1 MKTIF
6 GPQFRIVSIYVIVGS
21 VWIYFSDQVIG
32 TLFGSAESITLA
44 QNIKGWLFIAFTGS
58 LLFFLIKKTFDALTS
73 ANNELV
79 ESYEQTMQGWIQV
92 TDLRHK
98 ETKDH
103 TERVTKMTIQF
114 AKLTG
119 ITDKKDLTHIKRG
132 AILHD
137 IGKIGIPDAILIKP
151 GKLDEEEWSQMK
163 LHPTIGQDI
172 LSKIKYLQPSL
183 YTPYCIPYCHHEK
196 WNGDGYPRGLK
207 GEAIPLASRF
217 FTIID
222 VWDALIH
229 TRVYKSAWPED
240 KVLNYIQEQA
250 GQHFDPAMVKIFIE
264 NYDQIK
270 GRY

>member
-1 MKTIF
+1 M
-6 GPQFRIVSIYVIVGS
+6 GG
-21 VWIYFSDQVIG
+21 G
-32 TLFGSAESITLA
+32 
-44 QNIKGWLFIAFTGS
+44 N
-58 LLFFLIKKTFDALTS
+58 
-73 ANNELV
+73 
-79 ESYEQTMQGWIQV
+79 
-92 TDLRHK
+92 K
-98 ETKDH
+98 ETVK
-103 TERVTKMTIQF
+103 KG
-114 AKLTG
+114 TG